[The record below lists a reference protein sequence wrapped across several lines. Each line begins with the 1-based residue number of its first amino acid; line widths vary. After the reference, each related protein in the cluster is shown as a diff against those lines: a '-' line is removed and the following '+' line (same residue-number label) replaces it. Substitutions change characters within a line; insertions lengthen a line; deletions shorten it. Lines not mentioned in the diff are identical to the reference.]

1 MFVSFGAKDPTTMSG
16 DSLKRFT
23 LEEVAKHKDPKGE
36 SKEVWIVL
44 HDLVYDVTK
53 FLDEVKS
60 AFQKLTGPIISTSH
74 SNDINELKEN

>member
-1 MFVSFGAKDPTTMSG
+1 MSG

-60 AFQKLTGPIISTSH
+60 TFQKLTGPIISTSH
-74 SNDINELKEN
+74 SNVLNELKED